1 MKTCTKT
8 GIYDSSGVELL
19 FACASFR
26 ALVMITH
33 VCHSPSESIDF
44 IMIETNTETASGP
57 TQMEFGQDEGL
68 DLVSNACTLTQP
80 ASSFLDRSRHIIYCV
95 RAYTASGSTL
105 STLPANGRIG
115 TSLQVCRGSSASRCL
130 FCFLSSF
137 HLSLLYVILLIHAL
151 SVNAFCI
158 TPRCIQFA

>member
-44 IMIETNTETASGP
+44 IMIETNTETVSGP

-80 ASSFLDRSRHIIYCV
+80 ASSCLDRSRHIIYCV